1 MNPNRKKQAN
11 PVHLATLLRCLL
23 LAFLVG
29 VGGLFFLYIKTQQ
42 FTLSEEIRQ
51 VERRIADLR
60 AQNESLLARV
70 TELSSRRSLQQRIA
84 DGFISLKPIQDNV
97 IARLMPPVRATEDG
111 VLRTAF
117 NEGLRQ

>member
-1 MNPNRKKQAN
+1 MNTNRKKQVN
-11 PVHLATLLRCLL
+11 PVHLTTLVRCLL